1 MSKNTSTIS
10 KIDLKIMQTN
20 KGLKKKI
27 YIYIISES
35 DAPVGIFDS

>member
-20 KGLKKKI
+20 KGLKKKYI
-27 YIYIISES
+27 YIYIYI
-35 DAPVGIFDS
+35 

>member
-20 KGLKKKI
+20 KGLKNI
-27 YIYIISES
+27 YIYNI
-35 DAPVGIFDS
+35 

>member
-27 YIYIISES
+27 YIISES

>member
-20 KGLKKKI
+20 KGLKI
-27 YIYIISES
+27 YLYNI
-35 DAPVGIFDS
+35 

>member
-20 KGLKKKI
+20 KRTDFQA
-27 YIYIISES
+27 